1 MSYIPEA
8 MLSKTPERRALAKT
22 SAKFTLSR
30 SEGRGM
36 LPENEVS
43 IEIVILATG
52 RSDLAVFEWR
62 GECESCKKNRSEMHD
77 AHHHGGFPV
86 VVLCILLCKSDE
98 GILRFFVF
106 RFEAGKVSTRVNR
119 KELFK

>member
-36 LPENEVS
+36 LPEKEVS
-43 IEIVILATG
+43 IEIVMLVQPDGVIWRFSSGEESASPAKRIEAKCMMPIIMEVFLLWFCVFCCVSLMKEYCGFLSLGSKLG
-52 RSDLAVFEWR
+52 R
-62 GECESCKKNRSEMHD
+62 
-77 AHHHGGFPV
+77 
-86 VVLCILLCKSDE
+86 
-98 GILRFFVF
+98 
-106 RFEAGKVSTRVNR
+106 
-119 KELFK
+119 